1 MRRLRPL
8 LLLSSRNPS
17 ILSTSM
23 LVRIISHSAQASS
36 TWAPTV
42 WCALVCWLWQHQ
54 HQVGAVQLPDFR
66 ARHKDVWAQVLT
78 KLMVTQLTAATPK
91 LAWVPDVRTT
101 ALRWRMSCSC
111 STNVLS
117 RLACARL
124 KWTPLIKCRRRLV
137 HGDQSTCWQTLGS
150 VKSMLPERWLFHWHT
165 PFHCTPPGPSTQK
178 THSLKALSSKRTLFS
193 H

>member
-1 MRRLRPL
+1 
-8 LLLSSRNPS
+8 
-17 ILSTSM
+17 
-23 LVRIISHSAQASS
+23 
-36 TWAPTV
+36 
-42 WCALVCWLWQHQ
+42 
-54 HQVGAVQLPDFR
+54 VQLPDFR

-124 KWTPLIKCRRRLV
+124 K
-137 HGDQSTCWQTLGS
+137 
-150 VKSMLPERWLFHWHT
+150 
-165 PFHCTPPGPSTQK
+165 
-178 THSLKALSSKRTLFS
+178 
-193 H
+193 